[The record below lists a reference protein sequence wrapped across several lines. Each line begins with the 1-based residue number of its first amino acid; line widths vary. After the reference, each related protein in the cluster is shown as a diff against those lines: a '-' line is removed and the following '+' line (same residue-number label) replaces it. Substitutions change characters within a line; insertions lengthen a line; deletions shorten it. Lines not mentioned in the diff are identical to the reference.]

1 MTRFQPRW
9 LPFAMGSLPHADVGK
24 AWETVLRYLPSIPSW
39 PQLPRRAYRE
49 SMYAQF
55 GERFPGITVEDQR
68 VYVDR
73 RKDLDA
79 GLERLY
85 LAYLEDEVDY
95 GELAESYAAGLHAL
109 LAGRVALPEGVTAVK
124 GHVTGPISWGLTIV
138 DQNQRPILYDEV
150 LADAVGKHL
159 RLKAAWQERELA
171 RVFAHTIVMIDEPY
185 MASFG
190 SSFVS
195 LSRDQAI
202 GLLEEVFAGLHGIKG
217 VHCCGNTDWS
227 VLLSTSTD
235 ILSLDAY
242 DYAETLALYPKEVAR
257 YLERGGIL
265 AWGIVPSGPAIES
278 ETVES
283 LVERLHHAIAL
294 LVDKGVPEE
303 TLFGM
308 GLVSPSC
315 GLGSLKPD
323 LVDRVLDLTA
333 GVAAEMQ
340 RRYGADD
347 ADDADDAGEAGEAM
361 EAASE

>member
-9 LPFAMGSLPHADVGK
+9 LPFAMGSLPHADVRK
-24 AWETVLRYLPSIPSW
+24 AWEAVLRYLPSIPSW
-39 PQLPRRAYRE
+39 PQLPKRAYGE
-49 SMYAQF
+49 NMYAQF

-73 RKDLDA
+73 RKGLDA
-79 GLERLY
+79 GLEQLY

-95 GELAESYAAGLHAL
+95 GELSEPYAAGLHAL
-109 LAGRVALPEGVTAVK
+109 LDGRVALPGEVQAVK

-171 RVFAHTIVMIDEPY
+171 RIAPLTIVMIDEPY

-195 LSRDQAI
+195 LSREQAV
-202 GLLEEVFAGLHGIKG
+202 GLLEEVFAGLQGIKG

-242 DYAETLALYPKEVAR
+242 DYAETLTLYPNEVAR

-265 AWGIVPSGPAIES
+265 AWGIVPSGPAAES

-283 LVERLHHAIAL
+283 LVERLHAAIGL

-303 TLFGM
+303 AVFGA

-323 LVDRVLDLTA
+323 LAERVLELTA
-333 GVAAEMQ
+333 GVSAEMQ
-340 RRYGADD
+340 RRYGADQTD
-347 ADDADDAGEAGEAM
+347 QTM

>member
-1 MTRFQPRW
+1 MLEARMTRFRPRW
-9 LPFAMGSLPHADVGK
+9 LPFAIGSLPHVDVSK
-24 AWETVLRYLPSIPSW
+24 AWAAVLRYLPGIPSW

-49 SMYAQF
+49 NMYAQF
-55 GERFPGITVEDQR
+55 GEGFPGITVEDER
-68 VYVDR
+68 IYVDR
-73 RKDLDA
+73 RKDLDVD
-79 GLERLY
+79 LERLY
-85 LAYLEDEVDY
+85 LAYLEDDVDY
-95 GELAESYAAGLHAL
+95 GELGESHAAGLHAL
-109 LAGRVALPEGVTAVK
+109 LKGRVALPEGVAAVK
-124 GHVTGPISWGLTIV
+124 GQVTGPVSWGLTIV

-171 RVFAHTIVMIDEPY
+171 RIAPRTVVMIDEPY

-195 LSRDQAI
+195 LSREQAI
-202 GLLEEVFAGLHGIKG
+202 GLLQEVFAGIQGIKG

-242 DYAETLALYPKEVAR
+242 EYAETLALYPEEVAR

-265 AWGIVPSGPAIES
+265 AWGIAPSGPAAEY

-283 LVERLHHAIAL
+283 LVDRLHHAIGL
-294 LVDKGVPEE
+294 LANKGVPEE
-303 TLFGM
+303 ALFQV

-315 GLGSLKPD
+315 GLGPLEPA
-323 LVDRVLDLTA
+323 LAERVLELTA
-333 GVAAEMQ
+333 GVATEMQ
-340 RRYGADD
+340 RRYGATQ
-347 ADDADDAGEAGEAM
+347 AGEAM
-361 EAASE
+361 QAASE

>member
-9 LPFAMGSLPHADVGK
+9 LPFALGSLPHADVSK
-24 AWETVLRYLPSIPSW
+24 AWAAVLRYLPGIPTW

-49 SMYAQF
+49 NMYAQF
-55 GERFPGITVEDQR
+55 GERFPGITVEDER

-85 LAYLEDEVDY
+85 LAYLEDDVDY
-95 GELAESYAAGLHAL
+95 GALTESHAAGLHAL
-109 LAGRVALPEGVTAVK
+109 LGGRVALPGEVTAVK

-171 RVFAHTIVMIDEPY
+171 RVHPRTIIIIDEPY

-195 LSRDQAI
+195 LSREQAV
-202 GLLEEVFAGLHGIKG
+202 GLLEEVFAGLQGIKG

-242 DYAETLALYPKEVAR
+242 DYAQTLAFYPEEVAR

-265 AWGIVPSGPAIES
+265 AWGIVPSGPAVES
-278 ETVES
+278 ETVEG
-283 LVERLHHAIAL
+283 LVERLQQAMGL
-294 LVDKGVPEE
+294 LVNKGVPEE
-303 TLFGM
+303 ALLAA

-315 GLGSLKPD
+315 GLGSLAPA
-323 LVDRVLDLTA
+323 LAERVLDLTA
-333 GVAAEMQ
+333 GVSAEMRRRHGAADEADSSTQAAAE
-340 RRYGADD
+340 
-347 ADDADDAGEAGEAM
+347 
-361 EAASE
+361 

>member
-9 LPFAMGSLPHADVGK
+9 LPIAMGSLPHADVSK
-24 AWETVLRYLPSIPSW
+24 AWESVLRYLPSIPSW

-49 SMYAQF
+49 NMYAQF
-55 GERFPGITVEDQR
+55 GERFPGLTFEAQR

-79 GLERLY
+79 GLEQLY

-95 GELAESYAAGLHAL
+95 GELAEAYAAGLHAL
-109 LAGRVALPEGVTAVK
+109 LEGRVALPEGVMAVK
-124 GHVTGPISWGLTIV
+124 GHITGPISWGLTIV

-159 RLKAAWQERELA
+159 RLKASWQERELA
-171 RVFAHTIVMIDEPY
+171 RVAPQTIVIVDEPY

-195 LSRDQAI
+195 LSREQAI
-202 GLLEEVFAGLHGIKG
+202 GLLEEVFAGLQGIKG

-227 VLLSTSTD
+227 VLLNTSAD
-235 ILSLDAY
+235 ILSFDAY
-242 DYAETLALYPKEVAR
+242 DYAETLALYPQEVTR
-257 YLERGGIL
+257 YLERGGVL
-265 AWGIVPSGPAIES
+265 AWGIVPSGPAAES

-283 LVERLHHAIAL
+283 LVGRLHRAMDL
-294 LVDKGVPEE
+294 LVSKGVPEE
-303 TLFGM
+303 ALLDV

-315 GLGSLKPD
+315 GLGSLAPD
-323 LVDRVLDLTA
+323 LAERVLGLTA
-333 GVAAEMQ
+333 AVSAEMQ
-340 RRYGADD
+340 RRYGADTGSRAQPD
-347 ADDADDAGEAGEAM
+347 A
-361 EAASE
+361 AA

>member
-9 LPFAMGSLPHADVGK
+9 LPFAMGSLPHVDVGK
-24 AWETVLRYLPSIPSW
+24 AWQAVLRYLPGIPSW

-49 SMYAQF
+49 NMYAQF
-55 GERFPGITVEDQR
+55 GDRFPGITVEDQR
-68 VYVDR
+68 IYVDR
-73 RKDLDA
+73 RNDLDA
-79 GLERLY
+79 GLEQLY
-85 LAYLEDEVDY
+85 LAYLENNVDY
-95 GELAESYAAGLHAL
+95 GELAEPHAAGLHAL
-109 LAGRVALPEGVTAVK
+109 LNSRVVLPEGVTAIK
-124 GHVTGPISWGLTIV
+124 GHVTGPVSWGLTIV

-171 RVFAHTIVMIDEPY
+171 RVAPRTIVIVDEPY

-195 LSRDQAI
+195 LSREQAV
-202 GLLEEVFAGLHGIKG
+202 GLLEEVFAGLQGIKG

-242 DYAETLALYPKEVAR
+242 DYAETLALYPEEVAR
-257 YLERGGIL
+257 YLQRGGII
-265 AWGIVPSGPAIES
+265 AWGIVPSGPAAEG

-283 LVERLHHAIAL
+283 LADRLYHAIGL
-294 LVDKGVPEE
+294 LVNKGVPEE
-303 TLFGM
+303 ALFEV

-315 GLGSLKPD
+315 GLGSLAPA
-323 LVDRVLDLTA
+323 LAERVLELTA

-340 RRYGADD
+340 RRHGA
-347 ADDADDAGEAGEAM
+347 AQAGRATR
-361 EAASE
+361 AASQS